1 MVKKRIRVIALGA
14 ILVIEDDH
22 NLHGLIEKILP
33 QNKLRFLGR
42 DSDDPAGLPA
52 SSGDLLKSNP
62 VLGLEELVREVL
74 KVEVDTG
81 NADHIH
87 EFIIGKVEKALIG
100 IVLEEENGNQVRASK
115 RLGINRNTLRKKM
128 KDLQIS
134 TRVITKGGL
143 KYPGKGE

>member
-1 MVKKRIRVIALGA
+1 LGKKRIRVIALAA

-22 NLHGLIEKILP
+22 NLQGLIEKILP

-42 DSDDPAGLPA
+42 DSDDPARLPA

-62 VLGLEELVREVL
+62 VLALEEFVREVL
-74 KVEVDTG
+74 KVEVDAG

-87 EFIIGKVEKALIG
+87 ESIIGKVEKALIG
-100 IVLEEENGNQVRASK
+100 IVLEQEHGNQVRASK

-134 TRVITKGGL
+134 TRVVTH
-143 KYPGKGE
+143 